1 MATVFTTKDYEILK
15 AIINRNDE
23 KKGLCKANGT
33 TIKEIIEKT
42 QLSDKKVRLTLKRF
56 EEEGFIT
63 KGVKNAKADTFI
75 LTEEGFIE
83 LKSLRI
89 NIFGKEN

>member
-1 MATVFTTKDYEILK
+1 MGTIFTTKDYEILK
-15 AIINRNDE
+15 AIISRNDD

-42 QLSDKKVRLTLKRF
+42 QLSDKKVRVTLKRF

-63 KGVKNAKADTFI
+63 KGAKNSKADTFI

-83 LKSLRI
+83 LKSLRT
-89 NIFGKEN
+89 NIFGKVD